1 MQLTQNKPAMPSLIE
16 FFRRFFST
24 IVRSRTPDFAEDAL
38 PLRFSG
44 RSSLVLRGSGEEA
57 LEEAVEVG
65 AGGLVHADEFDAHS
79 AARVGVA
86 DDGASADFAFG
97 RVDKELNV
105 SAGGGRVGGLNV
117 EAAHAEGFGAVRTSG
132 ARSLPGDE
140 HSFLQLLSRVAA
152 RRWFFLGHFEKD
164 STIGASRTQFA
175 ILAGLRFAFMV
186 NLDCLH
192 C

>member
-1 MQLTQNKPAMPSLIE
+1 MRGAA
-16 FFRRFFST
+16 
-24 IVRSRTPDFAEDAL
+24 IVVVAVVWRD
-38 PLRFSG
+38 G
-44 RSSLVLRGSGEEA
+44 RLRGSGEKA
-57 LEEAVEVG
+57 FEEAVEVG